1 MIDQP
6 DVAPFVA
13 VIDCDTDELHHFT
26 QLDGSKAEALLVEHC
41 VESAAIDLDEVFRET
56 ES

>member
-1 MIDQP
+1 VTDQP